1 MGSWRVRHDLATEQT
16 TPTTSVEYNIS
27 KRESEN
33 LKSLHPPSFCITRIF
48 RTIDFHCK
56 TGFTFRY
63 LETPA
68 GKTHLPLF
76 LEVNFFFFFC
86 SVLKGFLINWM
97 EIIWKMRWKQW
108 FSSKMLSQ
116 LHLCSVASCV
126 AAPGSSIYWP
136 PAWKWLNCLLVSR
149 LRSFAYTHPPCQFI
163 RLEHCLFG
171 EAGFLCQHLTALL
184 SLCRFHSLHSFPKL
198 LDPVADHSR

>member
-1 MGSWRVRHDLATEQT
+1 M
-16 TPTTSVEYNIS
+16 EYNIS

-76 LEVNFFFFFC
+76 LEVNFFFFFLQC
-86 SVLKGFLINWM
+86 VEGVSYKLDGNYLKNEMKTVI
-97 EIIWKMRWKQW
+97 
-108 FSSKMLSQ
+108 
-116 LHLCSVASCV
+116 
-126 AAPGSSIYWP
+126 
-136 PAWKWLNCLLVSR
+136 
-149 LRSFAYTHPPCQFI
+149 
-163 RLEHCLFG
+163 
-171 EAGFLCQHLTALL
+171 
-184 SLCRFHSLHSFPKL
+184 
-198 LDPVADHSR
+198 